1 MNSWRSLLLGT
12 YKHTPLFKPKYFTLL
27 AAVIS
32 TLSILPTSVTAAD
45 VIVPAGEDSLI
56 NSTDNTNNN
65 TGQYANLLA
74 SETGPTNGYWGSWI
88 KFDLSPLAG
97 LSVGTA
103 YLELT
108 TFFNH
113 SSTPIAHQV
122 FSSSNDSWLEGSIT
136 GFNQPLEST
145 LTPLDVTTI
154 PNINGVYRWDVS
166 AAVNGTDGKDNGVL
180 SLFIRPETYPDVSRG
195 PHFRSSEAGMDVP
208 ILRVTAVPEPSSLL
222 MLTAGLA
229 LLFSLSYGRKQQARS
244 YLAFRT

>member
-88 KFDLSPLAG
+88 KCSGQVISDTRIG
-97 LSVGTA
+97 G
-103 YLELT
+103 
-108 TFFNH
+108 
-113 SSTPIAHQV
+113 IAA
-122 FSSSNDSWLEGSIT
+122 I
-136 GFNQPLEST
+136 
-145 LTPLDVTTI
+145 
-154 PNINGVYRWDVS
+154 
-166 AAVNGTDGKDNGVL
+166 
-180 SLFIRPETYPDVSRG
+180 
-195 PHFRSSEAGMDVP
+195 FRS
-208 ILRVTAVPEPSSLL
+208 
-222 MLTAGLA
+222 
-229 LLFSLSYGRKQQARS
+229 
-244 YLAFRT
+244 

>member
-1 MNSWRSLLLGT
+1 MNSWRSLLSGT
-12 YKHTPLFKPKYFTLL
+12 CSHTPLFKPKYFKLF

-32 TLSILPTSVTAAD
+32 TLSVLSTSVTAAD
-45 VIVPAGEDSLI
+45 TIVPAVEDSLI
-56 NSTDNTNNN
+56 NTTDNSNNN

-88 KFDLSPLAG
+88 KFDLSPLAD

-122 FSSSNDSWLEGSIT
+122 FSSSNDNWLEGSIT
-136 GFNQPLEST
+136 GLNQPSEST
-145 LTPLDVTTI
+145 LTPLDITTI

-166 AAVNGTDGKDNGVL
+166 NAINGEDGKDNGIL
-180 SLFIRPETYPDVSRG
+180 SLFIRPETYPDVVSRG

-208 ILRVTAVPEPSSLL
+208 ILRVAVIPEPSSFL
-222 MLTAGLA
+222 
-229 LLFSLSYGRKQQARS
+229 RKR
-244 YLAFRT
+244 